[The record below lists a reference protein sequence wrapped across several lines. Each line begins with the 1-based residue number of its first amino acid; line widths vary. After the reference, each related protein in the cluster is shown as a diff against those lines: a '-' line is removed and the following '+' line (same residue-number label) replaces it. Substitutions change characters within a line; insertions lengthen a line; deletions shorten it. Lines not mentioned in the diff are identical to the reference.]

1 MTSMSFN
8 SIQSQQQVQMSNQ
21 SLTLR
26 EGQVFHGTIKQ
37 LFPDQMAEIQ
47 VGNNKFVAKLE
58 TPLKAGDAHF
68 FQVTKATGQP
78 EIKVVTGP
86 TASPQQQMQQ
96 LMQSMNLPKSTEMQ
110 QVLGHFVK
118 HELPISRDNM
128 LAAETMLKD
137 LPAGVTKQDALGALQ
152 RMAELKMPFTQQVF
166 NALVF
171 GGKKDGMSQNLQ
183 SIMQQLGTSQLA
195 DSVKQ
200 PLLNQLQTITAPLN
214 AEVGGTMLA
223 KAVQTLQNPVA
234 TLAMKEQMMMLLK
247 NAGIAP
253 KTATAQNW
261 QTPPTPQTSNNS
273 LAGNLLAQ
281 VAATKPAD
289 AQQMLQHVTN
299 FVQNETL
306 LTSEQK
312 GQMQQLFTRFS
323 QLPMTEQSIKAFAN
337 QLQQQLTSAYSQ
349 NQPNTLFNT
358 NEQGISVKEQLL
370 SILKPEATSTQLD
383 GMLRGIIKEA
393 QNAPQPIQAQLTQS
407 EVQVQNA
414 VDSKAMEQAIKSVIK
429 GLGLNYEPQLASKA
443 ADIQQLAQSLK
454 PQLMLLLQDA
464 QTPPALRESADLLLA
479 RMNGMTL
486 LSGENG
492 PQHQLVMQ
500 VPLDFL
506 GKRMDA
512 TLQWNGRMKDDGKI
526 DADYARVL
534 FYLTMESLQE
544 TVIDMQVQNRIV
556 TINIF
561 NDHADLAS
569 LATPFKE
576 TLRAGLAEKGY
587 QLSGVFI
594 KQFNEP
600 KQSVPKQHEKEG
612 SGVDIRV

>member
-234 TLAMKEQMMMLLK
+234 TLAIKEQMMMLLK

-273 LAGNLLAQ
+273 ALAGNLLAQ

-299 FVQNETL
+299 FV
-306 LTSEQK
+306 
-312 GQMQQLFTRFS
+312 
-323 QLPMTEQSIKAFAN
+323 
-337 QLQQQLTSAYSQ
+337 
-349 NQPNTLFNT
+349 
-358 NEQGISVKEQLL
+358 
-370 SILKPEATSTQLD
+370 
-383 GMLRGIIKEA
+383 
-393 QNAPQPIQAQLTQS
+393 
-407 EVQVQNA
+407 
-414 VDSKAMEQAIKSVIK
+414 
-429 GLGLNYEPQLASKA
+429 
-443 ADIQQLAQSLK
+443 
-454 PQLMLLLQDA
+454 
-464 QTPPALRESADLLLA
+464 
-479 RMNGMTL
+479 
-486 LSGENG
+486 
-492 PQHQLVMQ
+492 
-500 VPLDFL
+500 
-506 GKRMDA
+506 
-512 TLQWNGRMKDDGKI
+512 
-526 DADYARVL
+526 
-534 FYLTMESLQE
+534 
-544 TVIDMQVQNRIV
+544 
-556 TINIF
+556 
-561 NDHADLAS
+561 
-569 LATPFKE
+569 
-576 TLRAGLAEKGY
+576 
-587 QLSGVFI
+587 
-594 KQFNEP
+594 
-600 KQSVPKQHEKEG
+600 
-612 SGVDIRV
+612 